1 MNITSQNV
9 CTENSFLSNTVIHL
23 WDLKSN
29 DSSYI
34 WKDFK
39 DMESQSLIFNKCFK
53 DELILTDG
61 LGQRHFQNRKLS
73 PAFKLTRTLLYMGKV
88 CNILSK
94 PYLQISS
101 V

>member
-9 CTENSFLSNTVIHL
+9 CTEKSSLSNTVIHL

-53 DELILTDG
+53 DELIDLVSLLPAGQASRCLCILLTV
-61 LGQRHFQNRKLS
+61 
-73 PAFKLTRTLLYMGKV
+73 TRR
-88 CNILSK
+88 
-94 PYLQISS
+94 
-101 V
+101 